1 MSFAQVLLE
10 NVVKVAEQ
18 HGAKRVKSIQIAVG
32 NMLMLNPEQLRFCFD
47 VISRGTIAED
57 ANLEIE
63 VVKAKIRCMM
73 CGKDFDEFVGVCDE
87 CGGIVTVEGG
97 KDMILKKVEMEV

>member
-10 NVVKVAEQ
+10 NVVRVAKE
-18 HGAKRVKSIQIAVG
+18 HNAKRVKYIQISIG
-32 NMLMLNPEQLRFCFD
+32 NMLMLNPEQLKFCFD
-47 VISRGTIAED
+47 VIAKGTVAEN
-57 ANLEIE
+57 AELEVE

-73 CGKDFDEFVGVCDE
+73 CGKDFEEFVGICDE